1 MLRPGC
7 VLLFVVLLTPYARP
21 QPPWLQAYASTTPS
35 YCCTYGSVRE
45 AANGDLLLVTRQ
57 GIQGTGDRF
66 VRFQR
71 TTADGAPIVQQDLVR
86 PSAVGQWE
94 IFDVLELPDNTV
106 LAVGW
111 YGFQSIVMRFTSGG
125 DLLSALRYSMGSLST
140 IRTAELLND
149 STVLLSGDVHTS
161 GQQDMVLLTTT
172 FSGALIDAQQWRID
186 GHNSMSVSAAR
197 CSNGDHVIAL
207 VSEDTLGGISLPARN
222 LALMRTDSLGT
233 ELWSHRLLM
242 GGQWS
247 WLREVVEL
255 PDGDLLLSGSH
266 LSNDDVTLPFLVR
279 TDPSGLPRWGAVYFR
294 PDLPSMDLSTLTTTV
309 QNEHVVFALS
319 FPGATYGMMVVDTS
333 GAPIAANAGNQG
345 TPCNM
350 TTTSN
355 GDVALYLFVDGPLGS
370 PVPAIH
376 RTADAALPQ
385 CSAPFPLQTTALG
398 AAAFGSAIVS
408 PIAPAVVDVTGD
420 LLPQPVPL
428 TVIEPCITMGTLE
441 QARSVLRIWPQPAA
455 GIVYVEAPSAIRSLA
470 LVDATG
476 RTVQV
481 PVSIDRD
488 RAELDLHTLQ
498 KGHYLVLT
506 LTDVGRY
513 ARHVI
518 VGD

>member
-1 MLRPGC
+1 
-7 VLLFVVLLTPYARP
+7 
-21 QPPWLQAYASTTPS
+21 
-35 YCCTYGSVRE
+35 
-45 AANGDLLLVTRQ
+45 
-57 GIQGTGDRF
+57 
-66 VRFQR
+66 
-71 TTADGAPIVQQDLVR
+71 
-86 PSAVGQWE
+86 
-94 IFDVLELPDNTV
+94 
-106 LAVGW
+106 
-111 YGFQSIVMRFTSGG
+111 
-125 DLLSALRYSMGSLST
+125 
-140 IRTAELLND
+140 
-149 STVLLSGDVHTS
+149 
-161 GQQDMVLLTTT
+161 
-172 FSGALIDAQQWRID
+172 
-186 GHNSMSVSAAR
+186 
-197 CSNGDHVIAL
+197 
-207 VSEDTLGGISLPARN
+207 
-222 LALMRTDSLGT
+222 
-233 ELWSHRLLM
+233 
-242 GGQWS
+242 
-247 WLREVVEL
+247 
-255 PDGDLLLSGSH
+255 
-266 LSNDDVTLPFLVR
+266 
-279 TDPSGLPRWGAVYFR
+279 
-294 PDLPSMDLSTLTTTV
+294 MDLSTLTTTV

-333 GAPIAANAGNQG
+333 GAPTAAHAGNQG

-350 TTTSN
+350 TTTAN

-398 AAAFGSAIVS
+398 AAAIGSAVVS
-408 PIAPAVVDVTGD
+408 PIAPAVVDVAGD

-428 TVIEPCITMGTLE
+428 TVIKPCMAMGTRE
-441 QARSVLRIWPQPAA
+441 QARSVLRMWPQPAT
-455 GIVYVEAPSAIRSLA
+455 GIVFVEAPSAIRSLA